1 MKNKLEKLR
10 NSQAL
15 TYDDLRGNGILQAD
29 PERDF
34 AAGWDACQATLM
46 PQIEALLATLKIMSA
61 ELKDTINTT
70 EIEAEMTKAAQRR
83 VAAWETFIGD
93 ES

>member
-34 AAGWDACQATLM
+34 AAGWDACQAM
-46 PQIEALLATLKIMSA
+46 LLPFLLNFA
-61 ELKDTINTT
+61 ESLSIDVKEGFAHPEDVQMLKDF
-70 EIEAEMTKAAQRR
+70 KA
-83 VAAWETFIGD
+83 FIGD